1 METLMGYR
9 VAAGTIGTETSPLEL
24 LLKESPLKTPNTGTI
39 IPESILTFLCDGSVS
54 AFLTE
59 EN

>member
-1 METLMGYR
+1 MGYR
-9 VAAGTIGTETSPLEL
+9 VATGTIGTETCPLEL
-24 LLKESPLKTPNTGTI
+24 LLKESPLKIPNTGTK
-39 IPESILTFLCDGSVS
+39 IPELILMFLCDGSVS

>member
-1 METLMGYR
+1 MGYR
-9 VAAGTIGTETSPLEL
+9 VATGTIGTETSPLEL